1 MKNPAAV
8 ALGKLGG
15 SKGGQKRAENLS
27 PEQRSEIA
35 QRAAQARWAKAKKV
49 MPVEADTST
58 GGGSAGHDLIEGL
71 IKKLPPESSAWA
83 TRDRY
88 KWLQAANTIFDL
100 IYENVED
107 GGSLRIEIE
116 DSASRKGSN

>member
-1 MKNPAAV
+1 MKQADAEPAEAENVVTFPTPVRIKNPAAV

-27 PEQRSEIA
+27 PERRREIA

-58 GGGSAGHDLIEGL
+58 GGGSTG
-71 IKKLPPESSAWA
+71 
-83 TRDRY
+83 
-88 KWLQAANTIFDL
+88 
-100 IYENVED
+100 
-107 GGSLRIEIE
+107 
-116 DSASRKGSN
+116 